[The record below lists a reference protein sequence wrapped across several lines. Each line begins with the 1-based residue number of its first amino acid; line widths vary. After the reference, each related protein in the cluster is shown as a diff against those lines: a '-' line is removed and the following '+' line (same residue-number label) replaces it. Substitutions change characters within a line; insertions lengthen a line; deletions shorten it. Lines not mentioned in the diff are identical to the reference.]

1 MRIRVYAPAFADHS
15 VLDERGFLELPPGA
29 RLRDLHR
36 ILKIPPLARPF
47 VLVAV
52 NYRVSGPGRL
62 LEDGDTVSYFSMAG
76 GG

>member
-15 VLDERGFLELPPGA
+15 VLDERGFLELPPGS

-36 ILKIPPLARPF
+36 ILKIPPLTRPF

-52 NYRVSGPGRL
+52 NYRVSGPGHPL
-62 LEDGDTVSYFSMAG
+62 ADGDTVSYFSMAG